1 VRTGYTDTPG
11 YSWGKAASIGL
22 LGVRWSTRLRPWG
35 GARIR
40 SFLVGCPVFVVPG
53 CGGLRSHGHGKLS
66 FVSGASKLMMS
77 KPAQRVVCAGAAGA
91 LGAVMLTGVVQ
102 IPAQAALSSP
112 VDLLT
117 QANITLDGAA
127 ENDRSGSS
135 VAGAGDVNGDGKAD
149 VIIGAPRA
157 DPNGSNSGSSYV
169 VYGSGTPTDIDLNYL
184 GAAGFRIDGAA
195 ANDRSG
201 SSVAGAGDV
210 NGDGKADV
218 IIGAPNADNNSRT
231 NSGSSYVVYGSATPT
246 DIDLLNPLGV
256 AGFRIDGA
264 AADDNSGSSVA
275 GAGDV
280 NGDGKADV
288 IIGAWS
294 AGNNGR
300 DGSGSS
306 YVVYGSAAPT
316 NIDLFNSLGVAGF
329 RIDGAAA
336 DDRSGA
342 SVAGAGDVNGDG
354 KADVIIGA
362 PTAGNNGRTNS
373 GSSYVVYG
381 SASPTTVDLNSLGAA
396 GFRIDGAAEYNFSGS
411 LVAGAGDV
419 NGDGKADVIIGAPTA
434 GNNGR
439 DFSGSSYVVYGSAAP
454 TNIDLFNS
462 LGAAGFR
469 IDGAAEYNLSGSSV
483 AGAGDVNGDGK
494 ADVIIGAPDASNNG
508 RDNSGS
514 SYVVYGSATPT
525 DIDLLNPLGAA
536 GFRIDGAA
544 ANDRS
549 GSSVAGAGDVNGDG
563 GADVIIGAP
572 LADNN
577 GRNNSGSSYVV
588 YGDPPPVPPAG
599 KLPQSQKGIS
609 KTLPTKGKKVVNKK
623 NARTKQGQKMTA
635 KISRVSSKT
644 LATRGDISCYK
655 VKKGPKRKLVI
666 KTNGQCANIKIW
678 VTYKA
683 PGNATYEK
691 YRNTITFKTKR

>member
-1 VRTGYTDTPG
+1 
-11 YSWGKAASIGL
+11 
-22 LGVRWSTRLRPWG
+22 
-35 GARIR
+35 
-40 SFLVGCPVFVVPG
+40 
-53 CGGLRSHGHGKLS
+53 
-66 FVSGASKLMMS
+66 MMS

-117 QANITLDGAA
+117 QANITIDGAA
-127 ENDRSGSS
+127 EDDQSGSS
-135 VAGAGDVNGDGKAD
+135 VAGAGDVNGDGTAD

-157 DPNGSNSGSSYV
+157 DNNSRSNSGSSYV
-169 VYGSGTPTDIDLNYL
+169 VYGSGTPTDIDLNSL

-195 ANDRSG
+195 AG
-201 SSVAGAGDV
+201 
-210 NGDGKADV
+210 
-218 IIGAPNADNNSRT
+218 
-231 NSGSSYVVYGSATPT
+231 
-246 DIDLLNPLGV
+246 
-256 AGFRIDGA
+256 
-264 AADDNSGSSVA
+264 DNSGGSVA

-396 GFRIDGAAEYNFSGS
+396 GFRIDGAAEYDDSGVS
-411 LVAGAGDV
+411 VAGAGDV
-419 NGDGKADVIIGAPTA
+419 NGDGKDDVIIGAWYA
-434 GNNGR
+434 DNNGR
-439 DFSGSSYVVYGSAAP
+439 DGSGSSYVVYGSG
-454 TNIDLFNS
+454 TQTDIDLNS

-469 IDGAAEYNLSGSSV
+469 IDGAAADNLSGSSV

-494 ADVIIGAPDASNNG
+494 ADVIIGAPYAGNNG
-508 RDNSGS
+508 RDLSGS
-514 SYVVYGSATPT
+514 SYVVYGSGTQT
-525 DIDLLNPLGAA
+525 DIDLNSLGAA
-536 GFRIDGAA
+536 GFRIDGAGTE
-544 ANDRS
+544 DES
-549 GSSVAGAGDVNGDG
+549 GWSVAGAGGADDDG

-572 LADNN
+572 YAAPN
-577 GRNNSGSSYVV
+577 GNWFGSSYVV
-588 YGDPPPVPPAG
+588 YGDPPPVPPVPPAG

-678 VTYKA
+678 VAYKA
-683 PGNATYEK
+683 PGNATYER
-691 YRNTITFKTKR
+691 YRNTIKFKTKR